1 MTATLQD
8 EIHQTRPF
16 VSIEAEAFLSVAR
29 TAALLGNEVAE
40 ALKPHALTPTQY
52 NVLRILRGAGATGL
66 CRYEVGDRLVTPVP
80 DVTRLLDRL
89 EGAGLVDRAR
99 DPEDRRQVKA
109 RITPVGLQLLDE
121 LDDAL
126 QAVHASQLGHLGEK
140 RLRKL
145 VDLLAEARKRT

>member
-1 MTATLQD
+1 
-8 EIHQTRPF
+8 
-16 VSIEAEAFLSVAR
+16 
-29 TAALLGNEVAE
+29 
-40 ALKPHALTPTQY
+40 
-52 NVLRILRGAGATGL
+52 
-66 CRYEVGDRLVTPVP
+66 VP